1 MKKLIESPKEWLEF
15 YKKLNELYN
24 FHLEYYGPEND
35 CIRDIQILISYQSSI
50 LLLYLD
56 YSTISGIDN
65 WTTLTF
71 TFIYLTDFFKDE
83 DC

>member
-35 CIRDIQILISYQSSI
+35 CIKGYTSPYFLPIKYPVIISG
-50 LLLYLD
+50 
-56 YSTISGIDN
+56 YSTISGSCIDN
-65 WTTLTF
+65 WITL

>member
-56 YSTISGIDN
+56 IV
-65 WTTLTF
+65 L
-71 TFIYLTDFFKDE
+71 LVV
-83 DC
+83 

>member
-35 CIRDIQILISYQSSI
+35 CIKGYTIPIKYPVIISG
-50 LLLYLD
+50 

>member
-35 CIRDIQILISYQSSI
+35 CI
-50 LLLYLD
+50 
-56 YSTISGIDN
+56 
-65 WTTLTF
+65 
-71 TFIYLTDFFKDE
+71 K
-83 DC
+83 

>member
-24 FHLEYYGPEND
+24 FHLEYYEKM
-35 CIRDIQILISYQSSI
+35 IVLRDIQILISYQSSI

-56 YSTISGIDN
+56 IV
-65 WTTLTF
+65 L
-71 TFIYLTDFFKDE
+71 LVV
-83 DC
+83 

>member
-24 FHLEYYGPEND
+24 LHLEYYGPEND
-35 CIRDIQILISYQSSI
+35 CIKGYTNPYFLPIKYPVI
-50 LLLYLD
+50 
-56 YSTISGIDN
+56 ISGCGIDD
-65 WTTLTF
+65 WTTFTF

>member
-1 MKKLIESPKEWLEF
+1 MNYTIF
-15 YKKLNELYN
+15 ILNTMVQKMIVL
-24 FHLEYYGPEND
+24 
-35 CIRDIQILISYQSSI
+35 RDIQILISYQKYPVIISG
-50 LLLYLD
+50 

>member
-1 MKKLIESPKEWLEF
+1 MKKLIESLKEWLEF
-15 YKKLNELYN
+15 YKKNELYN

-35 CIRDIQILISYQSSI
+35 CIKGYTNPYFLPIKYPVIISG
-50 LLLYLD
+50 

-71 TFIYLTDFFKDE
+71 IYLTDFFKDE